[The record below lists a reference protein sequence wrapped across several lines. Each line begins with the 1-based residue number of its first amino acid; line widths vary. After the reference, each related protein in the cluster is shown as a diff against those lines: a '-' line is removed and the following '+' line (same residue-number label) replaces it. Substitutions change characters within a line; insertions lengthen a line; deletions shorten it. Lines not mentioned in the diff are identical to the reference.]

1 MNRSTSIA
9 LGLVMGLFST
19 AALSQAIGDPV
30 AGQEKAQTCIACHGA
45 KGAADNPAFPMLAGQ
60 HADYLLHTLRAYQ
73 SGDRVNAIMNG
84 QAANLSEEDMRDLA
98 AFYSQLEPA
107 LHTPDRSRR

>member
-1 MNRSTSIA
+1 MNRSIA
-9 LGLVMGLFST
+9 FVLGLVMSLVGS
-19 AALSQAIGDPV
+19 AASAQAVGDPI

-45 KGAADNPAFPMLAGQ
+45 KGAADNPEFPILAGQ

-84 QAANLSEEDMRDLA
+84 QAADLSEEDMRDLA